1 MLPPHPPFKIGSH
14 SSPSLSHT
22 HSNPAS
28 ASLMLGL
35 QCVPTC
41 PALDTELPGDIFLS
55 NDPLPLASMISMKNI
70 LSFKLSHV
78 WVVSTSCHLS
88 YGQFEDGVS
97 RWVFVWDR
105 VSLRSLIWP
114 QTQMLLPQFPQCW
127 ITAVQCIPL
136 DLSYMEFIQ
145 LDSFSFISFIRL
157 GVSSHCSSHLLK
169 PSLFVFPFFHATGL
183 RNSALSSSLLLF
195 RLVILLHLHSAID
208 SIQLLKCSLAL
219 LPWLTWKLLV

>member
-1 MLPPHPPFKIGSH
+1 
-14 SSPSLSHT
+14 
-22 HSNPAS
+22 
-28 ASLMLGL
+28 
-35 QCVPTC
+35 
-41 PALDTELPGDIFLS
+41 
-55 NDPLPLASMISMKNI
+55 
-70 LSFKLSHV
+70 
-78 WVVSTSCHLS
+78 
-88 YGQFEDGVS
+88 
-97 RWVFVWDR
+97 
-105 VSLRSLIWP
+105 
-114 QTQMLLPQFPQCW
+114 MLLPQFPQCW

-219 LPWLTWKLLV
+219 LP